1 MDQNISNYSKNRD
14 IPSIFGTSKLSP
26 HIAFGEITSE
36 TIYSY
41 FNNIKNKNINHRKFI
56 NEIGWRNFHIIY

>member
-1 MDQNISNYSKNRD
+1 MSQDISNYSKNRD
-14 IPSIFGTSKLSP
+14 IPSILGTSKLSP

-41 FNNIKNKNINHRKFI
+41 FNNIKNKAKCLLNTLKI
-56 NEIGWRNFHIIY
+56 HI